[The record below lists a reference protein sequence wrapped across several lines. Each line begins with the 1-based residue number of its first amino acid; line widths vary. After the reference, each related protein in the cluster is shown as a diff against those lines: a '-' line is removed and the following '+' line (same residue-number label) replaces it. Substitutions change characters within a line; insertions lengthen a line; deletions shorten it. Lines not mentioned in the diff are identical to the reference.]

1 MGKGDGLKK
10 LLCVIR
16 QFNSIEYIQSN
27 LYLEVISVIKKEWF
41 SKIDDLLKEV
51 HRHRSWYFC
60 AQNLRGLGLGYNV
73 WCLTPLL
80 TIFQL
85 YRGCQFY

>member
-1 MGKGDGLKK
+1 MAEIYLYYEISVPQNNIDNMLSIETLKIH
-10 LLCVIR
+10 CIR

-51 HRHRSWYFC
+51 
-60 AQNLRGLGLGYNV
+60 
-73 WCLTPLL
+73 
-80 TIFQL
+80 
-85 YRGCQFY
+85 QFI

>member
-51 HRHRSWYFC
+51 
-60 AQNLRGLGLGYNV
+60 
-73 WCLTPLL
+73 
-80 TIFQL
+80 
-85 YRGCQFY
+85 QFI